1 MHSST
6 QTVPCKPIR
15 AVITINQDTHT
26 HYYFSFS
33 LHLPHRMGKNLH
45 QLLPITVIIWHNA
58 NAKGNDSSDIR
69 TDIWNFLSRCNC
81 LKIYLFLKASLI
93 PFGRKNSLKMIWIIP
108 FRYQPS
114 QVFITKVSIKFSL
127 QTCLVSYT
135 NVVTHDR
142 ITIKS
147 LFVELLLL
155 LLAFMPWSDSNC
167 IC

>member
-15 AVITINQDTHT
+15 AVITTINQDTHT

-33 LHLPHRMGKNLH
+33 PHLPHRKGKNLH
-45 QLLPITVIIWHNA
+45 QTVIIWHNA

-69 TDIWNFLSRCNC
+69 TDIWNFLCRYNC

-93 PFGRKNSLKMIWIIP
+93 PSGRKNSLKMTWIIP
-108 FRYQPS
+108 FRYQSS

-155 LLAFMPWSDSNC
+155 LLAFMPWSDSKC